1 MDRGSGR
8 GAGTRGGAGHLGRG
22 RKWMGA
28 RGGARRGRGPGAGR
42 KAGLEV
48 EQGAWGKA
56 VPPRRPPLA
65 PRAPLDWAWGSPY
78 GSGPRPRMVAEGR
91 RGGRGRVQKGP

>member
-48 EQGAWGKA
+48 EQGAWDKA
-56 VPPRRPPLA
+56 VPPA
-65 PRAPLDWAWGSPY
+65 SAPLGSARPSGLGLGQPLWAWPT
-78 GSGPRPRMVAEGR
+78 P
-91 RGGRGRVQKGP
+91 